1 MQNCFFFFFLTLSK
15 VNDRVPNFPRSIF
28 RRHVYHDIVTRASN
42 DRFNNRLCAEYFAYA
57 RSSHLIYTLSLRRN
71 TGKFRGQITELLVCV
86 RHGEGEFHGKG
97 QGERVA
103 LRERGYTRRGESST
117 RRCKENFPVK
127 RNKGCVCVFVCVWN
141 VEEAARFATTHKS
154 SRNRTIRRVT

>member
-86 RHGEGEFHGKG
+86 RHGRASFMVKDRGKEWRSEREG
-97 QGERVA
+97 
-103 LRERGYTRRGESST
+103 TRDAA
-117 RRCKENFPVK
+117 NQVK
-127 RNKGCVCVFVCVWN
+127 RDVV
-141 VEEAARFATTHKS
+141 
-154 SRNRTIRRVT
+154 RRIFQ